1 MQSSLTRIQKQQFLQ
16 VLYQDKMKALTLTI
30 FLSIGIISCSPKI
43 LQQSSFAKKCYR
55 SEKGHLFAG
64 NEICFYTDST
74 FKCVIN
80 GPSTFISN
88 GNWKYNSFSNEIELT
103 SATSSNSNNFKDRV
117 DTMWINLTG
126 KKINVKSSSQIVFEE
141 IIYRFK

>member
-1 MQSSLTRIQKQQFLQ
+1 MNS
-16 VLYQDKMKALTLTI
+16 LTLTI

-43 LQQSSFAKKCYR
+43 LQQSSFAKKCFR
-55 SEKGHLFAG
+55 SENGHLFAG

-74 FKCVIN
+74 FNFVIN

-88 GNWKYNSFSNEIELT
+88 GNWKYNIFSNEIQLT
-103 SATSSNSNNFKDRV
+103 SSTSIIFNNSRSRI

-126 KKINVKSSSQIVFEE
+126 KKIHVKNSSQIIFED